1 MYDAIVVG
9 ARCGGAP
16 TALLLARRGYR
27 VLLVDRAAF
36 PSDTISTHWIGYE
49 GLVRLQRW
57 GLLELVAASNCPPT
71 LRRVT
76 DQSGARLDGT
86 IQSRDGLPPGYA
98 PRRFVLDALLVNA
111 AMAAGAEFRQGFA
124 MNDLLCEDGRVSG
137 VIGPTTHGGRVVE
150 RARIV
155 VGADGR
161 NSRVAQLVGAPAYSL
176 VPASTCAYYTYWADT
191 AVDGLYSW
199 SSSEHRRY
207 QIAFPTNDGLVCLLI
222 GWPRSEFQA
231 VRANLEAEYLRAL
244 DLAPEIAERVRCGR
258 RAERISGT
266 ADLPNFFR
274 RPFGPGWALV
284 GDAGHHKDPMQA
296 RGIRDAFRDAE
307 LLVEAIDTGHSGDQ
321 PLDVALAVYE
331 QQRNAA
337 ALPLY
342 ETLCRALAFP
352 AVSEAERRLVAALS
366 EDQTSPTACSD
377 CALGR

>member
-1 MYDAIVVG
+1 MRWAI
-9 ARCGGAP
+9 
-16 TALLLARRGYR
+16 
-27 VLLVDRAAF
+27 
-36 PSDTISTHWIGYE
+36 
-49 GLVRLQRW
+49 
-57 GLLELVAASNCPPT
+57 
-71 LRRVT
+71 
-76 DQSGARLDGT
+76 
-86 IQSRDGLPPGYA
+86 
-98 PRRFVLDALLVNA
+98 
-111 AMAAGAEFRQGFA
+111 
-124 MNDLLCEDGRVSG
+124 
-137 VIGPTTHGGRVVE
+137 
-150 RARIV
+150 
-155 VGADGR
+155 AD
-161 NSRVAQLVGAPAYSL
+161 
-176 VPASTCAYYTYWADT
+176 
-191 AVDGLYSW
+191 
-199 SSSEHRRY
+199 
-207 QIAFPTNDGLVCLLI
+207 
-222 GWPRSEFQA
+222 
-231 VRANLEAEYLRAL
+231 
-244 DLAPEIAERVRCGR
+244 RVRCGR

-342 ETLCRALAFP
+342 ETLCRALAVP